1 MSASAQQL
9 EVLSTTVERRFYPR
23 IAPHAP
29 IFLALGESKECLLIN
44 VGENGLLVSTPGEIR
59 RNFVARISIAL
70 NGLPRPV
77 WVNARVV
84 WTSEAKKLAG
94 IQLLDLSDHDREQIR
109 KWGEQESMQSWQ
121 PEAKHPLA
129 AGAPFLT
136 SSETTRAMSLLT
148 EQEAFTG
155 LPDVEPA
162 SAPRIVRRRTASAA
176 AGIATWGV
184 LIATVSLGATFVLRN
199 GAPGNFFGRSAEK
212 SYEHSA
218 SAPRVPDVQGNV
230 QDSDTPSGGA
240 ESQAASPAP
249 GVGAARSERDLPAS
263 PALQNSLR
271 RGDVRLDDV
280 SKGSALGAAQNQGDG
295 SGMNSSSL
303 SEPTVEAGPTPETSD
318 SITDDRDDAQ
328 NDSSL
333 PDEVPAVAGAAPKT
347 SSTAGSSSAS
357 GDARPETLPTAVGP
371 PPAAMEAV
379 RNPTRANDVVA
390 GGSATIGSRPI
401 VPSIPP
407 AYVRKPDGGVIQM
420 DMPER
425 QVLEIHLPRG
435 YQAPFFDLPGE
446 RVLESPTVT
455 MHVQRSVHIP
465 TTHVGWASHR
475 NKRVIVGGLVSRV
488 DPQVAQVQSSG
499 GDSVLV
505 KAIVD
510 KDGRVESVRPVH
522 GPSNLVMAVARAV
535 REWRYQPTLIDNK
548 PVETACYVVA
558 QFHAP
563 ARRAARQ

>member
-9 EVLSTTVERRFYPR
+9 EVLSTTIERRFYPR

-84 WTSEAKKLAG
+84 WTSEGKKLAG

-109 KWGEQESMQSWQ
+109 KWGEQESRLSWQ
-121 PEAKHPLA
+121 PEAKHHLA

-136 SSETTRAMSLLT
+136 SSETTRAMSLLA

-155 LPDVEPA
+155 LPEVAPDA
-162 SAPRIVRRRTASAA
+162 APRIARRRTASAA

-212 SYEHSA
+212 SYEDSA
-218 SAPRVPDVQGNV
+218 AGPRVPDVQGNA
-230 QDSDTPSGGA
+230 QNSNTPSRDT

-249 GVGAARSERDLPAS
+249 GVGAAKSERGLPAAS
-263 PALQNSLR
+263 ALQNSLQT
-271 RGDVRLDDV
+271 GEVRSDDV
-280 SKGSALGAAQNQGDG
+280 SKGSAFGAAQNHGDG
-295 SGMNSSSL
+295 SRMNSTSL
-303 SEPTVEAGPTPETSD
+303 SEPAVEAEPTPETSD
-318 SITDDRDDAQ
+318 SIADDRDDAQ

-333 PDEVPAVAGAAPKT
+333 PDEIPAVADATPKT
-347 SSTAGSSSAS
+347 SSVAANSSAS
-357 GDARPETLPTAVGP
+357 DDARPGTLPGVVDPPTAR
-371 PPAAMEAV
+371 EAT
-379 RNPTRANDVVA
+379 RNPMSANNVAA
-390 GGSATIGSRPI
+390 GGSATIGSRPS
-401 VPSIPP
+401 VPSTPP

-420 DMPER
+420 DTPER
-425 QVLEIHLPRG
+425 QVLDIHLPRG

-465 TTHVGWASHR
+465 ITHVGWASHR

-488 DPQVAQVQSSG
+488 DPQAGPVQGSV

-522 GPSNLVMAVARAV
+522 GSSNLVMAVARAV

-548 PVETACYVVA
+548 PVETECYVVA